1 MLSHLSLSHLP
12 WCFIKKQLLSE
23 KIARGG
29 HINYEPKSNSTTLC
43 SWIGPGFHVQ
53 QWKSKQECYRCS
65 TWAGYPTGVF
75 PKTLNPKPDPT
86 FWMVVYS
93 GNGFYIITSASFTSQ
108 AICYNHCLLSEKVR
122 AKSYDYGVQVHSWQE
137 DWHGTAP
144 KRIENANILGANT
157 AIETDKVEDLW
168 CPVCMWMQC
177 QK

>member
-1 MLSHLSLSHLP
+1 MNPSP
-12 WCFIKKQLLSE
+12 ILLLCVPESVLDSMC
-23 KIARGG
+23 
-29 HINYEPKSNSTTLC
+29 SNENQNRNVIYVLLELVT
-43 SWIGPGFHVQ
+43 PQGF
-53 QWKSKQECYRCS
+53 
-65 TWAGYPTGVF
+65 F

-108 AICYNHCLLSEKVR
+108 AICYNHWLLSEMLW

-157 AIETDKVEDLW
+157 TIDTDKVEDLR